1 MVLPKLHFVT
11 QPLRNI
17 TNAQLV
23 EKVCKS
29 GVKLVQLRIK
39 DASEEYIFQE
49 AKAVQAICEKY
60 NATFILNDYATIVKE
75 LNIDGVH
82 LGKNDISPIKA
93 RELLGNSTI
102 IGGTAN
108 SIDDVNS
115 LIKAKVN
122 YIGLGPYKHTETK
135 KNLSPILGLSGYKSI
150 INQLKKDELPPIYA
164 IGGIKNDDISLL
176 MQSGIYGIALSGLI
190 AKSDDISNAIKHINS
205 QLS

>member
-11 QPLRNI
+11 QPLKKF

-39 DASEEYIFQE
+39 DATEEYIYQE
-49 AKAVQAICEKY
+49 AKAVQAICRKY

-93 RELLGNSTI
+93 RELLGNLTI

-135 KNLSPILGLSGYKSI
+135 RNLSPILGLSGYKSI

-176 MQSGIYGIALSGLI
+176 MQTGIYGIALSGLI